1 MLGFGKKQVREGDYI
16 FATIDEGGYSKV
28 VVGYVNFAAM
38 DRIKITGIY
47 IKPIGLLD
55 RARSGRITPRQQEVL
70 RSPTPDNMI
79 HIIIDRVE
87 YGIFDD
93 YLNSNNTSIV
103 RISAKRYSEIETWVR
118 DGYPELFSILLS
130 PMDPRREDA
139 RQIFMEKYNSIY
151 DSEFKQTITA
161 VARQL
166 RIL

>member
-1 MLGFGKKQVREGDYI
+1 MLGFGKKQVKEGDYI
-16 FATIDEGGYSKV
+16 FATIDEGSYSKV
-28 VVGYVNFAAM
+28 VVGYVNFAEM
-38 DRIKITGIY
+38 DRIKATGIY
-47 IKPIGLLD
+47 IKPTGLLD

-70 RSPTPDNMI
+70 RSPTPDNII

-93 YLNSNNTSIV
+93 YLKPNSTIV

-130 PMDPRREDA
+130 PIDPRRDEA

-151 DSEFKQTITA
+151 DSEFKQTLSA

>member
-1 MLGFGKKQVREGDYI
+1 MLGFGKKQVKEGDYV
-16 FATIDEGGYSKV
+16 FATIDEGSYSKV
-28 VVGYVNFAAM
+28 VLGYVNFAEM
-38 DRIKITGIY
+38 DKIKVTGIY

-55 RARSGRITPRQQEVL
+55 RVRSGRITQRQQEVL
-70 RSPTPDNMI
+70 RSPTPDNII

-93 YLNSNNTSIV
+93 YLKPNSAIV

-130 PMDPRREDA
+130 PIDPRREEA

-151 DSEFKQTITA
+151 DSEFKQTVSA

>member
-16 FATIDEGGYSKV
+16 FATIDEGGYSKI
-28 VVGYVNFAAM
+28 VVGYVNFTAM
-38 DRIKITGIY
+38 DRIKVTGIY

-55 RARSGRITPRQQEVL
+55 RARGGRITPRQQEVL

-79 HIIIDRVE
+79 HILIDRVE

-93 YLNSNNTSIV
+93 YINPHGNIL

-130 PMDPRREDA
+130 PMDPRREEA
-139 RQIFMEKYNSIY
+139 KQIFMEKYNSIY
-151 DSEFKQTITA
+151 DSEFKQTISA

>member
-16 FATIDEGGYSKV
+16 FATIDEGGYSKI
-28 VVGYVNFAAM
+28 VVGYVNFTAM
-38 DRIKITGIY
+38 DRIKVTGIY

-79 HIIIDRVE
+79 HILIDRVE

-93 YLNSNNTSIV
+93 YINPHGNIL

-130 PMDPRREDA
+130 PMDPRREEA
-139 RQIFMEKYNSIY
+139 KQIFMEKYNSIY
-151 DSEFKQTITA
+151 DSEFKQTISA

>member
-1 MLGFGKKQVREGDYI
+1 MLGFGKKQVKEGDYV
-16 FATIDEGGYSKV
+16 FATIDEGSYSKV
-28 VVGYVNFAAM
+28 VLGYVNFAEM
-38 DRIKITGIY
+38 DRIKVTGIY

-55 RARSGRITPRQQEVL
+55 RARSGRITQRQQEVL
-70 RSPTPDNMI
+70 RSPTPDNII

-93 YLNSNNTSIV
+93 YLKPNSAIV

-130 PMDPRREDA
+130 PIDPRREEA

-151 DSEFKQTITA
+151 DSEFKQTVSA

>member
-1 MLGFGKKQVREGDYI
+1 MLGFGKNQVKEGDYV
-16 FATIDEGGYSKV
+16 FATIDEGSYSKV
-28 VVGYVNFAAM
+28 VLGYVNFAEM
-38 DRIKITGIY
+38 DRIKVTGIY

-55 RARSGRITPRQQEVL
+55 RARSGRITQRQQEVL
-70 RSPTPDNMI
+70 RSPTPDNII

-93 YLNSNNTSIV
+93 YLKPNSAIV

-130 PMDPRREDA
+130 PIDPRREEA

-151 DSEFKQTITA
+151 DSEFKQTVSA

>member
-1 MLGFGKKQVREGDYI
+1 MLGFSKKQVREGDYI
-16 FATIDEGGYSKV
+16 FASIDEGGYSKV
-28 VVGYVNFAAM
+28 VVGYVNFAEM
-38 DRIKITGIY
+38 DRLRVTGIY
-47 IKPIGLLD
+47 IKPIGLLE
-55 RARSGRITPRQQEVL
+55 RVRSGRITPRQQEVL

-79 HIIIDRVE
+79 HILIDRVE

-93 YLNSNNTSIV
+93 YLKPNNTFIV

-130 PMDPRREDA
+130 PLDPRREEA

-151 DSEFKQTITA
+151 DSEFKQTVSAI
-161 VARQL
+161 ARQL